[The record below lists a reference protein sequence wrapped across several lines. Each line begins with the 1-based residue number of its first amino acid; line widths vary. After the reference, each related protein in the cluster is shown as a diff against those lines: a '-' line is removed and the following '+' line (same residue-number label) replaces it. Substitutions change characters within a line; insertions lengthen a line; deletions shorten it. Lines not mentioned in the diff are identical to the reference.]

1 VSVKDRIKIHQLI
14 RERIDVDAFETWYA
28 DLSIGDQQSLIKTL
42 FLFAYRAGVT
52 DATWEQAGSLGGFAG
67 RATLID
73 RIKSFHLTEIGLHDW
88 IGFDSWLG
96 GLSSHDKHATFLV
109 SVYLFGV
116 AEGNVFRNE
125 TVASCNHWWHRD
137 LLDPRV
143 VDDII
148 TDPEYYRTSMKQ
160 DASIKNRFI
169 PEAVAANTKT

>member
-1 VSVKDRIKIHQLI
+1 MKDLIKINQLI

-28 DLSIGDQQSLIKTL
+28 GLSFGGQQSLIKTL
-42 FLFAYRAGVT
+42 LLLAYQAGVT
-52 DATWEQAGSLGGFAG
+52 DATWEQAGLLGGFADL
-67 RATLID
+67 AILVDTV
-73 RIKSFHLTEIGLHDW
+73 KSFHLTEIGLHDW
-88 IGFDSWLG
+88 IGFDSWLS
-96 GLSSHDKHATFLV
+96 GLSSHDKHVTFLV

-125 TVASCNHWWHRD
+125 TATSCNHWWHRD